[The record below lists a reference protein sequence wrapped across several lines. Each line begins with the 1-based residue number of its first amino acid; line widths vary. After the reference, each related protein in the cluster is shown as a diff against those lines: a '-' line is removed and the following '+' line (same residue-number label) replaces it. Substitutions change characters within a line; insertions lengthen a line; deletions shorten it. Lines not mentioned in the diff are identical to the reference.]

1 MNRGAFTSL
10 GLFSNIQ
17 WVFHTNGIG
26 FKECQWIYGS
36 KYLLRS
42 YKRPPDITRQMLLPR
57 TVRCEKNPMGILGD
71 RSFPHDIPMICPFS
85 HQDFPWRGR
94 LRNLMYL
101 GDKASIKLGKP
112 SSLGGLTC
120 INWIRLA
127 CSISGWV
134 FTQWLLPVTS
144 KPNVTLLK
152 CWTMLTQRR
161 RFPIVFFPSKPM
173 G

>member
-1 MNRGAFTSL
+1 M
-10 GLFSNIQ
+10 
-17 WVFHTNGIG
+17 FHTNGIG

-42 YKRPPDITRQMLLPR
+42 YKRPPDITRPWYSLA
-57 TVRCEKNPMGILGD
+57 RCGAAKISPWRSSGID
-71 RSFPHDIPMICPFS
+71 FSAQRYAFPMIFPSYAYFLTKIS
-85 HQDFPWRGR
+85 HEGTSPQPDVP
-94 LRNLMYL
+94 
-101 GDKASIKLGKP
+101 
-112 SSLGGLTC
+112 GGWGFHQVRRWSQVQWSDVYG
-120 INWIRLA
+120 INWIKLA